1 MVVLQLCRKL
11 GVSQC
16 PGWHNKA
23 KSKSMA
29 RRTDHKSDEALTAYA
44 VEVNKNDESRE
55 TVGLAYDV

>member
-1 MVVLQLCRKL
+1 MAVLWLCRKL

-29 RRTDHKSDEALTAYA
+29 RRTDHKSDEALAVYTA
-44 VEVNKNDESRE
+44 EVNKKDESWE
-55 TVGLAYDV
+55 IVGPADDV